1 MADLIPFDFDGIRV
15 RTIEQ
20 DGDVWFVAVDV
31 AKALGYAKPAEAISK
46 HCKRVMQYRDIV
58 NGSSYRGPIQPE
70 TGMVPER
77 DIYRLVMKSR
87 LPAAERFEEWV
98 VGEVLPTLRKTGS
111 YEVRPQEPASAL
123 DAVEG
128 MVKVMRQFE
137 AEQRIQSNRIG
148 HVEERMA
155 QIAGPE
161 SYMTVQQY
169 HRECFGK
176 NISTQEASP
185 IGRQISA
192 YCRQK
197 GVEMGK
203 QPVPGSHYPPI
214 NTYPKW
220 LLDSYF
226 EMA

>member
-1 MADLIPFDFDGIRV
+1 MPGFGVTFRNTPEHKNPGFNGRGGLP
-15 RTIEQ
+15 
-20 DGDVWFVAVDV
+20 
-31 AKALGYAKPAEAISK
+31 S
-46 HCKRVMQYRDIV
+46 QYRDV
-58 NGSSYRGPIQPE
+58 VKTAPNRGGLDNPE
-70 TGMVPER
+70 TKLIPER

-87 LPAAERFEEWV
+87 LPAAERFGEWV
-98 VGEVLPTLRKTGS
+98 VGEVLPTLRRTGR
-111 YEVRPQEPASAL
+111 YEVQPREPASAL

-128 MVKVMRQFE
+128 LVKALRQQE
-137 AEQRIQSNRIG
+137 AEQAEQRAEQAKQRAEQRIQANRIG

-169 HRECFGK
+169 YRECLGQ

-185 IGRQISA
+185 IGRQLSV

-197 GVEMGK
+197 GVETGK
-203 QPVPGSHYPPI
+203 QPIPGSHYPPI

-220 LLDSYF
+220 LLDTYF
-226 EMA
+226 ENA

>member
-1 MADLIPFDFDGIRV
+1 MSDFIPFDFDGIRV

-31 AKALGYAKPAEAISK
+31 AKALGYAKPHEAVSK
-46 HCKRVMQYRDIV
+46 HCKRVTQLSQIV
-58 NGSSYRGPIQPE
+58 NAPKHGACHPE
-70 TGMVPER
+70 TGMVPES

-87 LPAAERFEEWV
+87 MPAAERFEEWV
-98 VGEVLPTLRKTGS
+98 VGEVLPTLRRTGS

-128 MVKVMRQFE
+128 MVKAMRQFE
-137 AEQRIQSNRIG
+137 AEQRIQANRIG

-169 HRECFGK
+169 YRECLGQ

-185 IGRQISA
+185 IGRQLSA

-197 GVEMGK
+197 GVETGK
-203 QPVPGSHYPPI
+203 QPIPGSHYPPI

-220 LLDSYF
+220 LLDTYF
-226 EMA
+226 ENA